1 MTTLNFPTN
10 WKKCSTTNMTATHC
24 FEMYDICDSS
34 SRILMTIKPFYG
46 YNRNYTLNDLA
57 QKLAV
62 QIDEEKRNMV
72 EENVKLQYIQGLYG
86 NGVFFTAT
94 DKNYDSQKGDY
105 PFMMRCCY
113 ISNRYVVEIT
123 VLCKSMN
130 SEAIKQIFEWMRVL
144 Q

>member
-1 MTTLNFPTN
+1 
-10 WKKCSTTNMTATHC
+10 MTATHC
-24 FEMYDICDSS
+24 FEMSDISNSS
-34 SRILMTIKPFYG
+34 SRILLTISPFYG
-46 YNRNYTLNDLA
+46 YDRNYTLNDLA
-57 QKLAV
+57 RKLAG
-62 QIDEEKRNMV
+62 QIDEEKGNIV

-94 DKNYDSQKGDY
+94 DKNYDSQKDDY

-123 VLCKSMN
+123 ILCQSKN
-130 SEAIKQIFEWMRVL
+130 SNVITQIFEWMRTL